1 MMRVD
6 LTAIHNLMAKFY
18 GSSEMGVYT
27 FAERKHFI
35 KPKEIKLIFDYK
47 EDCNLE
53 IERLT
58 RRLSRYIWDCHNFF
72 VSIKDHKIEVTIVF
86 YIKRKQSDYD
96 FEFSE
101 N

>member
-1 MMRVD
+1 MRVD
-6 LTAIHNLMAKFY
+6 LTAIHNLMLKFY
-18 GSSEMGVYT
+18 GSREMNMYT

-58 RRLSRYIWDCHNFF
+58 RRLSCL
-72 VSIKDHKIEVTIVF
+72 VSNKTLFIKFIV
-86 YIKRKQSDYD
+86 QSTLKWLVVCAP
-96 FEFSE
+96 
-101 N
+101 